1 MLKSLSCGFSLLGVF
16 FAMQKIFLIILSL
29 LIIVLFNGCANHL
42 SSLNNN
48 SSITV
53 DRGLGIGVEG
63 DPFTLAPKAYFR
75 MGTSARIGKHDRI
88 VITVN
93 KNSTII
99 AAENLNYEADYNNQ
113 GKLIHEVRGK
123 DVQIEKPS
131 LNSSGKVTTF
141 LKGGFKGPIKFQQTN
156 KGIFPDKT
164 GVSIGE

>member
-1 MLKSLSCGFSLLGVF
+1 MKKLFSNSVILIFMLF
-16 FAMQKIFLIILSL
+16 M
-29 LIIVLFNGCANHL
+29 GCANHL

-53 DRGLGIGVEG
+53 DRGLGVGVEG
-63 DPFTLAPKAYFR
+63 DPFTLVPKAYLK
-75 MGTSARIGKHDRI
+75 MGTNARIGKHDRV

-99 AAENLNYEADYNNQ
+99 TAENLNYEAEYNDQ

-123 DVQIEKPS
+123 NIQIKKQSDDGVE
-131 LNSSGKVTTF
+131 TTTTN
-141 LKGGFKGPIKFQQTN
+141 LKGELKGPITFQQKN
-156 KGIFPDKT
+156 KGIFPDET

>member
-1 MLKSLSCGFSLLGVF
+1 MKKTLIIFASLLSVV
-16 FAMQKIFLIILSL
+16 L
-29 LIIVLFNGCANHL
+29 LNGCTNHL

-63 DPFTLAPKAYFR
+63 DPFTLPPKAYFR
-75 MGTSARIGKHDRI
+75 IGTNARIGKHDRI

-99 AAENLNYEADYNNQ
+99 AAENLNYEADYNDQ
-113 GKLIHEVRGK
+113 GKLIHEIRGK
-123 DVQIEKPS
+123 DIQIEKPS
-131 LNSSGKVTTF
+131 SNGTGKETTI
-141 LKGGFKGPIKFQQTN
+141 LKGGFKGPIKFQQIN

-164 GVSIGE
+164 GMSIGE

>member
-1 MLKSLSCGFSLLGVF
+1 MLF
-16 FAMQKIFLIILSL
+16 M
-29 LIIVLFNGCANHL
+29 GCANHL

-53 DRGLGIGVEG
+53 DRGLGVGVEG
-63 DPFTLAPKAYFR
+63 DPFTLVPKAYLK
-75 MGTSARIGKHDRI
+75 MGTNARIGKHDRV

-99 AAENLNYEADYNNQ
+99 TAENLNYEAEYNDQ

-123 DVQIEKPS
+123 NIQIKKQSDDGVE
-131 LNSSGKVTTF
+131 TTTTN
-141 LKGGFKGPIKFQQTN
+141 LKGELKGPITFQQKN
-156 KGIFPDKT
+156 KGIFPDET

>member
-1 MLKSLSCGFSLLGVF
+1 
-16 FAMQKIFLIILSL
+16 
-29 LIIVLFNGCANHL
+29 
-42 SSLNNN
+42 
-48 SSITV
+48 
-53 DRGLGIGVEG
+53 
-63 DPFTLAPKAYFR
+63 

-113 GKLIHEVRGK
+113 GELIHEIRGK

-131 LNSSGKVTTF
+131 LNGSGKEMTI
-141 LKGGFKGPIKFQQTN
+141 LKGGFKGPIKFQQIN
-156 KGIFPDKT
+156 KGIFPDNT